1 MPHRQQPGRSDASAH
16 WNARHGRSAGL
27 CLPFVAKTRQ
37 EEDDP
42 IRRGSSATF
51 DWRNFGAVVPTRI
64 GNYERHLRQ

>member
-1 MPHRQQPGRSDASAH
+1 MPATGAAPAYVF
-16 WNARHGRSAGL
+16 
-27 CLPFVAKTRQ
+27 PFVAKTRQ